1 MDCFVK
7 RFQFDRYDLWKIG
20 KDVVSYLEDDQ
31 FKFYKYRYVFM
42 EVLLIEMYLIINNK
56 YFLEIFML

>member
-20 KDVVSYLEDDQ
+20 KDVVLYLEDDQ

-42 EVLLIEMYLIINNK
+42 EVLLI
-56 YFLEIFML
+56 